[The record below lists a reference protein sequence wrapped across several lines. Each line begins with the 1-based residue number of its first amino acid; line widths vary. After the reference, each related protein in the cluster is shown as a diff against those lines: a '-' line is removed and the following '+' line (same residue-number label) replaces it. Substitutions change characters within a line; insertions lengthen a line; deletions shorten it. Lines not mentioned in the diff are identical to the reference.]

1 MSDPAA
7 PPGHPVP
14 QHVHQAQ
21 LQVAA
26 ALEKSEGQAIDLLKA
41 SWQDVEKAVVKLLGA
56 PFQVNK
62 PEHQTLALGLAGAF
76 ALRLIQE
83 HQAFW
88 FPNRD
93 SPEGATLGFP
103 DAIIML
109 SPFGAVMDSLGQEKL
124 ARLDDLASDIRRS
137 LGQARLS
144 GNPAQ
149 ALGSQ
154 APKLLPADY
163 QRLFDPGF
171 LQFVVL
177 DPNKAKTALETKPDA
192 LSRDVRN
199 ALGRTQPPLP
209 PEARQQFDG
218 QIVQSLA
225 RLDATKPLMEQAE
238 RAPRLSELMA
248 HLFATVGGTGSAPED
263 FWHEVVL
270 PLLFI
275 GNPASFPPLDE
286 QEVEAFRQGVDALP
300 LFVDMVPYAHQAPDE
315 GLLGA
320 FAMSDIGLVHPGFA
334 KIGALRLIRI
344 NPSRIKPLLDQ
355 FDPAKT
361 ADTLKRFTEYLAKAA
376 GKPATESPQGKEML
390 QAALTLLA
398 DLKRSVT
405 QVQGELC
412 LRRLTEAEAASEQA
426 LAVVRKA
433 LQGSLIITS

>member
-1 MSDPAA
+1 MSDPVA
-7 PPGHPVP
+7 PQGHPVP

-21 LQVAA
+21 LQVSA
-26 ALEKSEGQAIDLLKA
+26 ALEKSEGKAIDLLKA
-41 SWQDVEKAVVKLLGA
+41 PWQEVEAAVIKLLGG

-62 PEHQTLALGLAGAF
+62 PEHQTLALGIAGAF

-109 SPFGAVMDSLGQEKL
+109 SPFGAVMDSLGQGKL

-144 GNPAQ
+144 VNPAQ
-149 ALGSQ
+149 ALGGQ
-154 APKLLPADY
+154 APKLSPVDY

-177 DPNKAKTALETKPDA
+177 DPKKTTTALDTKPDS

-225 RLDATKPLMEQAE
+225 RLDATKSLMDQAE
-238 RAPRLSELMA
+238 RAPRLAELMA
-248 HLFATVGGTGSAPED
+248 HLFGTIGGTGSAPED

-286 QEVEAFRQGVDALP
+286 EEVEAFRQGVDPLP
-300 LFVDMVPYAHQAPDE
+300 LFVDVVPHAHKAPDE

-320 FAMSDIGLVHPGFA
+320 FEMSDIGLVHAGFA
-334 KIGALRLIRI
+334 KVGALRLIRI
-344 NPSRIKPLLDQ
+344 NSARIKPLLEQ

-361 ADTLKRFTEYLAKAA
+361 ADTIKRFSEYVAQAA

-405 QVQGELC
+405 QVQGDLC

-433 LQGSLIITS
+433 LQGSLIITT

>member
-1 MSDPAA
+1 MSDPVA
-7 PPGHPVP
+7 PQGHPVP

-26 ALEKSEGQAIDLLKA
+26 ALEKSEGKAVDLLKA
-41 SWQDVEKAVVKLLGA
+41 PWQDVEKAVIKLLGG
-56 PFQVNK
+56 PFQVNQ

-109 SPFGAVMDSLGQEKL
+109 SPFGAVMDSLGQGKL

-137 LGQARLS
+137 LGQARLNV
-144 GNPAQ
+144 NPAQ
-149 ALGSQ
+149 ALGTQ
-154 APKLLPADY
+154 APKLSPVDY

-177 DPNKAKTALETKPDA
+177 DPNKTKTALDTKPDA

-225 RLDATKPLMEQAE
+225 RLDATKPLLDQAE
-238 RAPRLSELMA
+238 RAPRLAELMA
-248 HLFATVGGTGSAPED
+248 HLFGTVGGTGSAPED

-275 GNPASFPPLDE
+275 GNPASFPPLDDE
-286 QEVEAFRQGVDALP
+286 ELEAFRQGVDVLP
-300 LFVDMVPYAHQAPDE
+300 LFVDLVPYAHKAPDE

-320 FAMSDIGLVHPGFA
+320 FEMSDIGLVHPGFA
-334 KIGALRLIRI
+334 KVGALRLIRI
-344 NPSRIKPLLDQ
+344 NSARIKPLLDQ

-361 ADTLKRFTEYLAKAA
+361 ADTLKRFTEYLAKSA
-376 GKPATESPQGKEML
+376 GKPATASPQGDEML
-390 QAALTLLA
+390 KAALTLLA

-405 QVQGELC
+405 QVQGDLC

-433 LQGSLIITS
+433 LQGSLIIAP

>member
-1 MSDPAA
+1 MSEPAA
-7 PPGHPVP
+7 PQGYPVP
-14 QHVHQAQ
+14 QHVHHAQ
-21 LQVAA
+21 LQVAG
-26 ALEKSEGQAIDLLKA
+26 ALEKSEGKPIDLLKA
-41 SWQDVEKAVVKLLGA
+41 PWPDVEKAVIKLLGG

-93 SPEGATLGFP
+93 SPEGATVGFP
-103 DAIIML
+103 DSIIML
-109 SPFGAVMDSLGQEKL
+109 SPFGAVMDALGQGKL
-124 ARLDDLASDIRRS
+124 ARLDDLAADIRRS

-144 GNPAQ
+144 VNPAQ
-149 ALGSQ
+149 TLGSQ
-154 APKLLPADY
+154 TPKLSPVDY

-177 DPNKAKTALETKPDA
+177 DTNKTKTSLETKPDA
-192 LSRDVRN
+192 LARDVRN

-209 PEARQQFDG
+209 QEARQQFDG
-218 QIVQSLA
+218 QIVQSLQ
-225 RLDATKPLMEQAE
+225 RLDATKPLIEQAD
-238 RAPRLSELMA
+238 RAPRLAELMA
-248 HLFATVGGTGSAPED
+248 HLFGTVGGTGSAPED
-263 FWHEVVL
+263 FWHEIVL

-275 GNPASFPPLDE
+275 GSPASFPPVDDE
-286 QEVEAFRQGVDALP
+286 EKEMFAQGADPLP
-300 LFVDMVPYAHQAPDE
+300 LFVDIVPHSHKAPEE

-320 FAMSDIGLVHPGFA
+320 FEMSEIGLAHPGFA
-334 KIGALRLIRI
+334 KVGALRLIRI
-344 NPSRIKPLLDQ
+344 NPARIKPLLEK
-355 FDPAKT
+355 FDPNQT
-361 ADTLKRFTEYLAKAA
+361 ADTIKRFTEYMVKES
-376 GKPATESPQGKEML
+376 GKPATPSPQGEEML
-390 QAALTLLA
+390 KAALTLLT

-433 LQGSLIITS
+433 LQGSLIITA

>member
-7 PPGHPVP
+7 PQGHPVP

-41 SWQDVEKAVVKLLGA
+41 PWQDVEKAVIKLLGG

-109 SPFGAVMDSLGQEKL
+109 SPFGAVMDSLGQGKL

-144 GNPAQ
+144 VNPAQ
-149 ALGSQ
+149 ALGGQ
-154 APKLLPADY
+154 APKLSPVDY

-177 DPNKAKTALETKPDA
+177 DPGKTKTALETKPDS

-209 PEARQQFDG
+209 QEARQQFDG

-225 RLDATKPLMEQAE
+225 RLDATKSLMDQAE
-238 RAPRLSELMA
+238 RAPRLAELMA
-248 HLFATVGGTGSAPED
+248 HLFGTVGGTGSAPED

-286 QEVEAFRQGVDALP
+286 DEVEAFRQGVDPLP
-300 LFVDMVPYAHQAPDE
+300 LFVDVVPHAHKAPDE

-320 FAMSDIGLVHPGFA
+320 FEMTDIGLVHPGFA

-344 NPSRIKPLLDQ
+344 NSAGIKPLLEQ

-361 ADTLKRFTEYLAKAA
+361 ADTLKRFSEYVAKSA

-405 QVQGELC
+405 QSQGDLC

-433 LQGSLIITS
+433 LQGSLIITG

>member
-1 MSDPAA
+1 MSEPA
-7 PPGHPVP
+7 PQGHPVP

-26 ALEKSEGQAIDLLKA
+26 ALEKSEGKPLDLLKA
-41 SWQDVEKAVVKLLGA
+41 PWPEVEKAVIKLLGG

-109 SPFGAVMDSLGQEKL
+109 SPFGAVMDSLGQGKL
-124 ARLDDLASDIRRS
+124 ARLDDLAADIRRS
-137 LGQARLS
+137 LGQARL
-144 GNPAQ
+144 GVNPAQ
-149 ALGSQ
+149 PLSGQ
-154 APKLLPADY
+154 APKLSPVDY

-177 DPNKAKTALETKPDA
+177 DPAKAKTALETKPDA
-192 LSRDVRN
+192 LGRDVRN

-209 PEARQQFDG
+209 QEARQQFDG
-218 QIVQSLA
+218 QIVQSLQ
-225 RLDATKPLMEQAE
+225 RLDASKSLIDQAE
-238 RAPRLSELMA
+238 RAPRLAELMA
-248 HLFATVGGTGSAPED
+248 HLMGTVGGTGSAPED
-263 FWHEVVL
+263 FWHEIVL

-275 GNPASFPPLDE
+275 GAPAGFPPLDE
-286 QEVEAFRQGVDALP
+286 EEVEMFKQGADPLP
-300 LFVDMVPYAHQAPDE
+300 LFVDVVPHAHQAPDE

-320 FAMSDIGLVHPGFA
+320 FEMSDIGLVHPGFG
-334 KIGALRLIRI
+334 KVGALRLIRI
-344 NPSRIKPLLDQ
+344 NSARIKPLLEK
-355 FDPAKT
+355 FDPAQT
-361 ADTLKRFTEYLAKAA
+361 ADTIKRFTEYLAQAA

-390 QAALTLLA
+390 QAALTLLT

-433 LQGSLIITS
+433 LQGSPLILTT